1 MVNVTFLLASV
12 MGLKTALTAVMKIVR
27 CMLYA
32 IVWDA
37 NSIAYHTIE
46 LYNYTQSIRT
56 VDFNS
61 I

>member
-1 MVNVTFLLASV
+1 MVNVSFLLASV
-12 MGLKTALTAVMKIVR
+12 MGLKTALTAVMKIVC